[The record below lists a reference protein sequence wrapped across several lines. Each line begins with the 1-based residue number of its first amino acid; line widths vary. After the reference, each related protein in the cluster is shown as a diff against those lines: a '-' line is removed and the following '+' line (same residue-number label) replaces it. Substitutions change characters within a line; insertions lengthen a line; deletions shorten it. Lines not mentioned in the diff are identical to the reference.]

1 MQDNSYISS
10 LNNLDDRDQF
20 RQTGLG
26 HHHSTSGISEKN
38 LLAAVVLN
46 FTITIAEIIGGIIS
60 NSLALLSDAIHN
72 LGDGLAVLLAYIAH
86 RVSKRESNQR
96 KTFGY
101 KRIEILAAFVNSIV
115 LVAICIFL
123 IWEAVERF
131 QNPAPIKGIVM
142 FSVAAVGLLANL
154 VAVILLQ
161 SDSKKNIN
169 IRAAYL
175 HLLGDTLSSIVVIL
189 GGILIWQFEIYWIDP
204 LITMLISLYILKE
217 TYLLLKDS
225 FNILM
230 QSSPKE
236 LDLDDIKMEVEKL
249 DGVKNIH
256 HVHAWSLNDQQ
267 LHFEGHIDLDED
279 MPVSKTDVLRNRI
292 RNLLHNKYHID
303 HTTLEVEFGCCRD
316 DDLINE
322 L

>member
-1 MQDNSYISS
+1 MHDHKSISS
-10 LNNLDDRDQF
+10 HA
-20 RQTGLG
+20 GHG

-46 FTITIAEIIGGIIS
+46 FTITIVEIIGGILS

-72 LGDGLAVLLAYIAH
+72 LGDGFAVLLAYIAL
-86 RVSKRESNQR
+86 RISKRESNQR

-123 IWEAVERF
+123 IWQAVERF
-131 QNPAPIKGIVM
+131 QNPAPIKGLIM

-204 LITMLISLYILKE
+204 AITVLISLYILKE

-236 LDLDDIKMEVEKL
+236 LNLDEIKTEVEKL
-249 DGVKNIH
+249 EGVKNIH

-267 LHFEGHIDLDED
+267 VYFEGHIDLNED
-279 MPVSKTDVLRNRI
+279 MPVSKTDALKNRI
-292 RNLLHNKYHID
+292 RTLLHNKFQID
-303 HTTLEVEFGCCRD
+303 HTTLEVEFGCCHD
-316 DDLINE
+316 DELINE
-322 L
+322 R

>member
-1 MQDNSYISS
+1 MHDHHSISS
-10 LNNLDDRDQF
+10 HA
-20 RQTGLG
+20 GHG

-46 FTITIAEIIGGIIS
+46 FTITIAEIIGGILS

-72 LGDGLAVLLAYIAH
+72 LGDGFAVLLAYIAH

-115 LVAICIFL
+115 LAAICIFL
-123 IWEAVERF
+123 IWEAIERF
-131 QNPAPIKGIVM
+131 QNPAPIKGLIM
-142 FSVAAVGLLANL
+142 FSVASVGLLANL
-154 VAVILLQ
+154 IAVVLLQ

-175 HLLGDTLSSIVVIL
+175 HLIGDTLSSIVVII
-189 GGILIWQFEIYWIDP
+189 GGILIWKFEIYWIDP
-204 LITMLISLYILKE
+204 LITVLISLYILKE

-230 QSSPKE
+230 QSSPRE
-236 LDLDDIKMEVEKL
+236 LSLDKIKLEVEKL
-249 DGVKNIH
+249 EGVKNIH

-267 LHFEGHIDLDED
+267 VHFEGHIDLEED
-279 MPVSKTDVLRNRI
+279 MTVSKTDALKNRI
-292 RNLLHNKYHID
+292 RTLLHNKFNID
-303 HTTLEVEFGCCRD
+303 HTTLEVEFGCCHD

-322 L
+322 R

>member
-1 MQDNSYISS
+1 MHEQSSISY
-10 LNNLDDRDQF
+10 RAGQ
-20 RQTGLG
+20 G
-26 HHHSTSGISEKN
+26 HHHSTSGISERN
-38 LLAAVVLN
+38 LLAAVILN
-46 FTITIAEIIGGIIS
+46 FTISLAEIIGGIVS

-86 RVSKRESNQR
+86 RISKRESNQR

-101 KRIEILAAFVNSIV
+101 KRIEILAAFFNSIV

-131 QNPAPIKGIVM
+131 QDPAPIKGIIM
-142 FSVAAVGLLANL
+142 FSVAGVGLLANL
-154 VAVILLQ
+154 IAVVLLQ

-175 HLLGDTLSSIVVIL
+175 HLLGDTLSSVVVIV
-189 GGILIWQFEIYWIDP
+189 GGILIWKLDVYWIDP
-204 LITMLISLYILKE
+204 AITILISLYILKE

-225 FNILM
+225 FDILM
-230 QSSPKE
+230 QSSPRE
-236 LDLDDIKMEVEKL
+236 LNLDDIKREVEKL

-267 LHFEGHIDLDED
+267 VHFEGHIDLDAD
-279 MPVSKTDVLRNRI
+279 MPVSATDALKSKI
-292 RNLLHNKYHID
+292 RKLLLDSFHIH
-303 HTTLEVEFGCCRD
+303 HTTLEVEFGCCASD
-316 DDLINE
+316 ELINE
-322 L
+322 K

>member
-1 MQDNSYISS
+1 MSTRSNDIKTHHSHSHGGHS
-10 LNNLDDRDQF
+10 H
-20 RQTGLG
+20 GHG

-38 LLAAVVLN
+38 LLAAVFLN
-46 FTITIAEIIGGIIS
+46 FIITIVEIIGGILS

-123 IWEAVERF
+123 IWEAIERF
-131 QNPAPIKGIVM
+131 QNPAPIKGMIM
-142 FSVAAVGLLANL
+142 FSVASVGLVANL
-154 VAVILLQ
+154 VAVALLK

-204 LITMLISLYILKE
+204 LITMLISLYIMRE
-217 TYLLLKDS
+217 TYLLLKDT

-236 LDLDDIKMEVEKL
+236 LNLDEIKIEVENL
-249 DGVKNIH
+249 EGVKNIH

-267 LHFEGHIDLDED
+267 VHFEGHIDLNED
-279 MPVSKTDVLRNRI
+279 MTVSKTDALKNKI
-292 RNLLHNKYHID
+292 RALLHHKFHID
-303 HTTLEVEFGCCRD
+303 HTTLEVEFGCCHD
-316 DDLINE
+316 DELINE
-322 L
+322 R

>member
-1 MQDNSYISS
+1 MSPKSIDIDTRHQHHHA
-10 LNNLDDRDQF
+10 
-20 RQTGLG
+20 GHGHG

-46 FTITIAEIIGGIIS
+46 FTITIVEIIGGILS

-123 IWEAVERF
+123 IWQAVERF
-131 QNPAPIKGIVM
+131 QNPAPIKGVIM
-142 FSVAAVGLLANL
+142 FSVAIVGLLANL
-154 VAVILLQ
+154 LAVILLQ

-175 HLLGDTLSSIVVIL
+175 HLMGDTLSSIVVIL

-204 LITMLISLYILKE
+204 LITMLISLYIMKE
-217 TYLLLKDS
+217 TYMLLKDS

-230 QSSPKE
+230 QSSPRE
-236 LDLDDIKMEVEKL
+236 LNLDDIKLEVEQL

-267 LHFEGHIDLDED
+267 VYFEGHIELNED
-279 MPVSKTDVLRNRI
+279 MPVSKTDELKNRI
-292 RNLLHNKYHID
+292 RAILHYKFHID
-303 HTTLEVEFGCCRD
+303 HTTLEVEFGCCHD
-316 DDLINE
+316 DELINE
-322 L
+322 K

>member
-1 MQDNSYISS
+1 MHEHKSISPHA
-10 LNNLDDRDQF
+10 
-20 RQTGLG
+20 GHG

-46 FTITIAEIIGGIIS
+46 FTISIAEIIGGILS

-72 LGDGLAVLLAYIAH
+72 LGDGFAVLLAYIAH

-123 IWEAVERF
+123 IWEAIERF
-131 QNPAPIKGIVM
+131 QNPAPIKGVIM
-142 FSVAAVGLLANL
+142 FSVAAVGLIANL
-154 VAVILLQ
+154 VAVVLLQ

-175 HLLGDTLSSIVVIL
+175 HLMGDTLSSVVVIV
-189 GGILIWQFEIYWIDP
+189 GGLLIWKFEIYWIDP
-204 LITMLISLYILKE
+204 LITVLISLYIMKE
-217 TYLLLKDS
+217 TYLLLQDS

-236 LDLDDIKMEVEKL
+236 LNLENIKLEVEKL
-249 DGVKNIH
+249 EGVKNIH

-267 LHFEGHIDLDED
+267 IHFEGHIDLVED
-279 MPVSKTDVLRNRI
+279 MTVSKTDALKNQI
-292 RNLLHNKYHID
+292 RSLLHKKFHID
-303 HTTLEVEFGCCRD
+303 HTTLEVEYGCCFD

-322 L
+322 R